1 MKKVIFLCGFLLLIF
16 SLKAQVRDSVQVGLP
31 VTLGGIKNFT
41 IVQTRWPNSPVVFE
55 SITIIA
61 APHDGLSQIRS
72 FINSSQVQDFS
83 ASKKT
88 AIALLYTSADTN
100 FASLSSPVILADSLN
115 KAFQRLGLLTNRPEF
130 VNAPLLPCGMAAAS
144 RFALACGSAF
154 PSKTAGMVS
163 LRAYRLNPFASS
175 VAGIPHLVLTGE
187 VSGPDVRNNAA
198 VYFSNQLQAP
208 VLSRRASGE
217 LIRHAVELNASQS
230 TFSDKTSAFMLDFI
244 SRCIAKRIPANSN
257 PVAGPVLLN
266 TIAANS
272 GWLGKALV
280 WNSFVPSNYTIS
292 PFTGGTLTPAT
303 SQWFFDQS
311 DAQSWKAFHE
321 TVFDSVVLS
330 PLPNPVV
337 PYCSGL
343 RPSAISASIH
353 IKPGTV
359 LNPDNYF
366 RLEVSDITGNFDH
379 PVYKAR
385 WFGTTLSSSLLDSIV
400 DGTIPDNFSYMTS
413 TPDPNIRRYR
423 IRLVS
428 TSPYYESPNLGETDI
443 PFCGAGGLTKPRVYL
458 STLNPYRQFYNPGDS
473 IAVMA
478 YKNPESPYTPGNN
491 LRIELSNKNGLFT
504 AGTTNLFSGVPP
516 FTASANVDSFL
527 IRLKLPDT
535 LSFGPRYRIKA
546 YIDGIPANQGRQ
558 TSNNGHDITIVPNQS
573 GSEIQ
578 LTTQPISNIQQT
590 SVVSGGV
597 ILFDGGSP
605 VLERGV
611 CWAISPSP
619 TTSSFKTSD
628 GTGSGSFTSN
638 ISGLLPGTMYYLR
651 AYARNANGTWYGQE
665 LNFTSALA
673 NQVPVLT
680 TANVS
685 AVTQTDAISG
695 GDVTFD
701 GNSAVTVRGICW
713 NTAGTPTID
722 LTTKTEDGTGI
733 GSFISN
739 VTGLSPGTQY
749 CVRAYAVN
757 STGVGYGNE
766 VCFTTQ
772 SAGVV
777 LPAVATFSAT
787 ALSTCDSARCGGNV
801 TSEGGGS
808 VSAKGVVWSQSQSPT
823 VDLPTKTNDGTG
835 SGSFQSYIGNLASG
849 TTYYLRAYATNS
861 AGTAYGDEVSL
872 TTCVSNSVLLGET
885 PVFLVPNP
893 ASESVRI
900 ISGNLEL
907 RKICVINMQG
917 AEFPVDWQTDGNGLK
932 LNLKLLPAGY
942 YQVQIQTIK
951 GPVFLPLIRF

>member
-1 MKKVIFLCGFLLLIF
+1 MKKALFFCSFLLYVSGLM
-16 SLKAQVRDSVQVGLP
+16 AQNRDSVQVGLP
-31 VTLGGIKNFT
+31 VNAGGVKNFT
-41 IVQTRWPNSPVVFE
+41 LVHTRWTNSPAVFE
-55 SITIIA
+55 SITILA
-61 APHDGLSQIRS
+61 ATTESLSKIRS
-72 FINSSQVQDFS
+72 LINSSQLKDFS
-83 ASKKT
+83 AARKS
-88 AIALLYTSADTN
+88 AIALLYTNADTN
-100 FASLSSPVILADSLN
+100 FASLSSPVILADSLK
-115 KAFQRLGLLTNRPEF
+115 KALQRLGSLSNRPEF
-130 VNAPLLPCGMAAAS
+130 ANAPLLPCGNAAAS

-154 PSKTAGMVS
+154 PTRTAGMAS
-163 LRAYRLNPFASS
+163 LRAYRLNPFTPS
-175 VAGIPHLVLTGE
+175 VAEIPHLVLTGE

-217 LIRHAVELNASQS
+217 LIRQAIEMNASQS
-230 TFSDKTSAFMLDFI
+230 TFSEKTAAYLLDYLT
-244 SRCIAKRIPANSN
+244 RCIQKRIPANSN
-257 PVAGPVLLN
+257 PVAGPVVLN
-266 TIAANS
+266 QIQANS
-272 GWLGKALV
+272 GWLGKANT
-280 WNSFVPSNYTIS
+280 WNSFTASNYTIS
-292 PFTGGTLTPAT
+292 PFSGGTLTPAT

-311 DAQSWKAFHE
+311 DAQAWKSFHE

-343 RPSAISASIH
+343 RPSSITANIH
-353 IKPGTV
+353 IKQGTA

-379 PVYKAR
+379 PVFKAR
-385 WFGTTLSSSLLDSIV
+385 WFGTTLSSSLIDSII

-413 TPDPNIRRYR
+413 TTDPNIRRYR
-423 IRLVS
+423 IRLVT

-443 PFCGAGGLTKPRVYL
+443 PFCGAGGLTKPRVFL
-458 STLNPYRQFYNPGDS
+458 STLKPYRQFYNPGDS

-491 LRIELSNKNGLFT
+491 LRIELSNKNGLFS

-527 IRLKLPDT
+527 IRMKLPDT

-573 GSEIQ
+573 GTEIQ
-578 LTTQPISNIQQT
+578 LTSQAVSGIQQT
-590 SVVSGGV
+590 SAVSGGI

-605 VLERGV
+605 ILERGV
-611 CWAISPSP
+611 CWATTPVP
-619 TTSSFKTSD
+619 TTSGFKTSD

-638 ISGLLPGTMYYLR
+638 LTGLQPGTVYYVR

-665 LNFTSALA
+665 LNFTTLLA
-673 NQVPVLT
+673 NQVPVLS
-680 TANVS
+680 TAAVS

-701 GNSAVTVRGICW
+701 GNSAVTVRGVCW
-713 NTAGTPTID
+713 NTGGAPTID
-722 LTTKTEDGTGI
+722 LTTKTEDGTGT

-749 CVRAYAVN
+749 CVRSYAVN

-777 LPAVATFSAT
+777 APSVATFSAT

-801 TSEGGGS
+801 TSDGGGA
-808 VSAKGVVWSQSQSPT
+808 VSAKGVVWSTSSAPT
-823 VDLPTKTNDGTG
+823 IDLPTRTNDGTG
-835 SGSFQSYIGNLASG
+835 LGSFQSFIGNLASG
-849 TTYYLRAYATNS
+849 TIYYLRAYATNS
-861 AGTAYGDEVSL
+861 AGTAYGDEVTF
-872 TTCVSNSVLLGET
+872 TTCVSNKLIFGET

-893 ASESVRI
+893 ATESARIVAGNIETLAVRI
-900 ISGNLEL
+900 TNL
-907 RKICVINMQG
+907 QG
-917 AEFPVDWQTDGNGLK
+917 AAFTADWHKEGQDVK
-932 LNLKLLPAGY
+932 LDLRNLPSGY
-942 YQVQIQTIK
+942 YQVNIQTEK
-951 GPVFLPLIRF
+951 GPAILPLIKF